1 MKILIAVDNSKCSHE
16 AVVSVA
22 ERLWHDGTQIQVVHV
37 IEPVSPEYASLY
49 ATYSTAYGQVVAER
63 LSDAQKLVKLEAE
76 YLKQEI
82 PRAKV
87 ESSVLEGPVKE
98 CLIEKAKE
106 WQTDLIV
113 IGSHGRT
120 GINKLILG
128 SVAESVLSASPCSV
142 EVIRS
147 NHKQA

>member
-22 ERLWHDGTQIQVVHV
+22 ERLWHDDTQIQVVHV
-37 IEPVSPEYASLY
+37 MEPVSPEYASLY

-82 PRAKV
+82 PRAKI

-106 WQTDLIV
+106 WQADLIV

-128 SVAESVLSASPCSV
+128 SVAESVLSSSPCSV
-142 EVIRS
+142 EIIRS